1 MNSAF
6 YLFTNGVALGFESCA
21 TIAEGIV
28 FGDCEG
34 VRGKS
39 RARSSHWRNDFRAAV
54 LQRPL
59 FQQPPFR
66 SCRRSRASSVQQ
78 PCRVSC
84 FCRSHVCGPGVF
96 LGSRCSRRCEEQRA
110 LNRFGAY
117 GSRRCR
123 VFNAGNRRRG
133 SDVRKRCMCRN
144 RIFGAAHLLVGY
156 VFQRHRFRCAYRG
169 WGGICVFVRVEFDP
183 LAFWR
188 RRSRAHDG
196 GVSSRFLR
204 GVAFA

>member
-1 MNSAF
+1 MNSTF
-6 YLFTNGVALGFESCA
+6 YLVTNGVALGFESCA

-39 RARSSHWRNDFRAAV
+39 RACCSYWRNGFRPAV
-54 LQRPL
+54 LQRSL

-78 PCRVSC
+78 PCRVAC
-84 FCRSHVCGPGVF
+84 FCRSHLCGPGVF
-96 LGSRCSRRCEEQRA
+96 LGSRRSGRREEQRA
-110 LNRFGAY
+110 LDRLGAY
-117 GSRRCR
+117 GSRRRR
-123 VFNAGNRRRG
+123 VFDAGNRRYG
-133 SDVRKRCMCRN
+133 SDVRKRRMRGN
-144 RIFGAAHLLVGY
+144 WILGAAHLLVGY
-156 VFQRHRFRCAYRG
+156 VFQRHGFRCAYRG